1 MEAASRPWRRGS
13 FQVLRSTHHPL
24 GNFRLWLRAVEL
36 PVRSGGRTL
45 ADRLPPIVQQSNV
58 QNLEGAPCEGCGI
71 LPCSKE
77 NEAHKTNQAPG
88 TKPGKPKR
96 HPCRGLPLFSIGGSH
111 RAQEQDDISSD
122 ADKSTQL
129 LLQTTAPLQTQ
140 GGREGKQECRP
151 KALQSLEQDHSTPHS
166 DTLGQLSHV
175 HMLSN
180 MQQQQR
186 NAYNAPAKPT
196 LHTTHSRI
204 PLRAQQVFTP
214 LNRREMYFS

>member
-1 MEAASRPWRRGS
+1 MSGSYRAA
-13 FQVLRSTHHPL
+13 
-24 GNFRLWLRAVEL
+24 
-36 PVRSGGRTL
+36 
-45 ADRLPPIVQQSNV
+45 
-58 QNLEGAPCEGCGI
+58 
-71 LPCSKE
+71 K
-77 NEAHKTNQAPG
+77 K
-88 TKPGKPKR
+88 TKPTKPR
-96 HPCRGLPLFSIGGSH
+96 DQNRQTEEAPLQRTPALFH
-111 RAQEQDDISSD
+111 RWIAQSSGTLKQDDISSD

-151 KALQSLEQDHSTPHS
+151 KALQSLEQEYSTPHS

-180 MQQQQR
+180 MQLQQR

-214 LNRREMYFS
+214 RDPTVQQRKRSPQNPGTKTGKPKRHPCRGLPLFSIGGSHRAQEL

>member
-1 MEAASRPWRRGS
+1 MQQRKRSPQNQPSPRDQIRQTEEA
-13 FQVLRSTHHPL
+13 PL
-24 GNFRLWLRAVEL
+24 QRTPALFHRWIAQS
-36 PVRSGGRTL
+36 SGTL
-45 ADRLPPIVQQSNV
+45 
-58 QNLEGAPCEGCGI
+58 
-71 LPCSKE
+71 K
-77 NEAHKTNQAPG
+77 
-88 TKPGKPKR
+88 
-96 HPCRGLPLFSIGGSH
+96 
-111 RAQEQDDISSD
+111 QDDISSD

-180 MQQQQR
+180 MQLQQR

-196 LHTTHSRI
+196 LHTTHSRT

-214 LNRREMYFS
+214 LERAAQHVQHAHAHAVGGGLHPSHLVAIPSIRK